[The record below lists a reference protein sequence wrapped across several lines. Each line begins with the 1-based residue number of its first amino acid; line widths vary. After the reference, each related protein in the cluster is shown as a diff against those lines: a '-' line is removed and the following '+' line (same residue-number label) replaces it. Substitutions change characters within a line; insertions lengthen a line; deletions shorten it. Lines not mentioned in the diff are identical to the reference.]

1 MNLWAT
7 DGEIRRAAEYAL
19 GLADNNPEF
28 LEFESALVEGDYSV
42 LPPIELLPM
51 SSMAGAMGAY
61 AASTG
66 TIYLNQDWLNSAR
79 EEQIQA
85 VLTEELGHFL
95 DDRLNEVDTPG
106 DEGELFSKIL
116 NQSSSFRDEERI
128 RAQDDQISIVVNGEE
143 ITAEAATVTSSTTYV
158 LQAGEENLILT
169 GTDNINGFGNDLDNF
184 ISGNNANNIID
195 GRDGGDSMRGLDGDD
210 IYRVDNNNDQV
221 VEFSGEG
228 TDKVY
233 SSISYIL
240 ENNVEDLILNLPVL
254 RSQTI
259 NKKSTTATVNLDIN
273 GTGNVLNNKITG
285 NNAKN
290 IIDGKGGADRMKG
303 KGDDD
308 TYYVNNKND
317 TVIEAADQGTDSVK
331 SSISYALENNVENLI
346 LITCK
351 AIDGKGNNLN
361 NRIKGNNN
369 KNNLK
374 GRFGIDTLIG
384 GLEKDTLTGGGA
396 ADKFIYNTIN
406 DSGTTSATRDVI
418 TDFAG
423 ADKINLAKIDA
434 NQVISG
440 NQELVFIGSDW
451 FSGAGQV
458 RFNNGILSVNTDDDL
473 TADMKIKPLGVTTL
487 DETSLIL

>member
-1 MNLWAT
+1 MSLWAA
-7 DGEIRRAAEYAL
+7 DGVIRSAAQYSM
-19 GLADNNPEF
+19 GLAENKPEL
-28 LEFESALVEGDYSV
+28 LEFESALTEGNFSV
-42 LPPIELLPM
+42 LPPIELLPA
-51 SSMAGAMGAY
+51 SSMAGAIGAY

-66 TIYLNQDWLNSAR
+66 TIYLNQDWLNTAR
-79 EEQIQA
+79 DEQIQA

-95 DDRLNEVDTPG
+95 DDQLNEVDTPG

-116 NQSSSFRDEERI
+116 NQSLSVGDEERI
-128 RAQDDQISIVVNGEE
+128 RAQDDQISIVVDGEV
-143 ITAEAATVTSSTTYV
+143 IAAEAATVTSSTTYV

-317 TVIEAADQGTDSVK
+317 KVIEVADQGTDAVK
-331 SSISYALENNVENLI
+331 SSISYTLENNVENLS
-346 LITCK
+346 LISGK
-351 AIDGKGNNLN
+351 AIDGEGNNLN
-361 NRIKGNNN
+361 NRIKGNKN
-369 KNNLK
+369 KNDLK
-374 GRFGIDTLIG
+374 GKGGKDTLIG

-406 DSGTTSATRDVI
+406 DSGTTGATRDVI

-423 ADKINLAKIDA
+423 ADKINLSKIDA
-434 NQVISG
+434 DKGVSG
-440 NQELVFIGSDW
+440 NQEFVFIGSDP
-451 FSGAGQV
+451 FTEAGQV
-458 RFNNGILSVNTDDDL
+458 RFNNGLLSVNRNDDL
-473 TADMKIKPLGVTTL
+473 TADMQIKLLGVTTF
-487 DETSLIL
+487 DENSLIL